1 LIYDIFVKI
10 NRILRYSIII
20 DLIYM
25 IILDSEIGNYV
36 ICHGKRY
43 SYFAGNNYLG
53 LASNPLVKE
62 ASIRSIEKYGVS
74 FSASRQ
80 TTGTSEI
87 HIELE
92 KELSGFKQKDDSAIF
107 ASGYLGNSILLEI
120 LNTGN
125 TAIFMDQHAHP
136 SIAGGVPKDTSH
148 VCRFKHCD
156 AGDLEQLLEENKQ
169 FKPLIITDGVFALT
183 GEIAPLDRINI
194 LAKKYRAILVVD
206 DAHSTGILGTNG
218 RGTPEHFG
226 LAESPDI
233 YQSETMS
240 KAIGSYGGFISAD
253 HGIINLIRE
262 KSAVYQASTSLPPS
276 IVAAGIAS
284 LKIIHE
290 HPEMRIRLLDMA
302 GLLRKEII
310 GLGFRSTSDITPI
323 IPLILP
329 DSESAN
335 DLSAYLE
342 TCGIIVP
349 VMNYPGMHVNSL
361 LRIAVSA
368 IHTYDQIEL
377 LLDTLKKWKYNYGKA
392 YS

>member
-1 LIYDIFVKI
+1 MV
-10 NRILRYSIII
+10 
-20 DLIYM
+20 
-25 IILDSEIGNYV
+25 ILDSEIGNYV
-36 ICHGKRY
+36 ICRGKRY

-53 LASNPLVKE
+53 LASNPQVKE

-92 KELSGFKQKDDSAIF
+92 KELSAFKQKDDSAIF

-120 LNTGN
+120 LNAGYS
-125 TAIFMDQHAHP
+125 AIFLDQFAHP
-136 SIAGGVPKDTSH
+136 SISGGIPKETPIVYRFNHLDT
-148 VCRFKHCD
+148 
-156 AGDLEQLLEENKQ
+156 GDLEQLLEANKQ
-169 FKPLIITDGVFALT
+169 FRPLIITDGVFALT
-183 GEIAPLDRINI
+183 GEIAPLDRINL
-194 LAKKYRAILVVD
+194 LAKKYKAILVVD
-206 DAHSTGILGTNG
+206 DAHSTGILGANG

-226 LAESPDI
+226 LAGAEDI

-240 KAIGSYGGFISAD
+240 KALGSYGGFISA
-253 HGIINLIRE
+253 GTEIINHIRE

-276 IVAAGIAS
+276 VVAAGMAS
-284 LKIIHE
+284 LKIIRE
-290 HPEMRIRLLDMA
+290 HPEMRIRLLEMA
-302 GLLRKEII
+302 EILRKEII
-310 GLGFRSTSDITPI
+310 RLGFRTTSDNTPI
-323 IPLILP
+323 IPVILP

-349 VMNYPGMHVNSL
+349 VMNYPGMQVNSL

-368 IHTYDQIEL
+368 IHTFTQIEL

-392 YS
+392 YC